1 MKEVKSPKK
10 PLIYYYGIVLI
21 VIVLFNLFV
30 TPIIQ
35 KHQVTE
41 VDYGKF
47 MAMIEDKSIEAVEV
61 EDSQIIFTDKDTKKT
76 MPLSGVSPGTGN
88 ISTRW
93 PPQMRKPDSVPIP

>member
-61 EDSQIIFTDKDTKKT
+61 EDSQIIFTDKDTKK
-76 MPLSGVSPGTGN
+76 
-88 ISTRW
+88 IYKKKR
-93 PPQMRKPDSVPIP
+93 